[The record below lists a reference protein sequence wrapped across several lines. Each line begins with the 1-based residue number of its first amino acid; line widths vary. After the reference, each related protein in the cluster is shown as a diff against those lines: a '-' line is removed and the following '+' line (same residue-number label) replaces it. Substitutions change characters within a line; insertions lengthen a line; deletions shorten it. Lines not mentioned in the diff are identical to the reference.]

1 MKNFFNEKIQKNNH
15 VIETPSSIDITKKPK
30 KKVRRKPDNV
40 DVFKFQVRLNHVEK
54 SATRKKLIMLLTGVS
69 LFLAAC
75 ASMA

>member
-1 MKNFFNEKIQKNNH
+1 MKNFSTEEIKKNNH
-15 VIETPSSIDITKKPK
+15 LIETPSGIDITKKPK
-30 KKVRRKPDNV
+30 KKLRQKPDNV

-54 SATRKKLIMLLTGVS
+54 SATRKKLIMLLAGVS

>member
-1 MKNFFNEKIQKNNH
+1 MKNFSTEEIQKNNH
-15 VIETPSSIDITKKPK
+15 VIETPSNIDITKKPK

-40 DVFKFQVRLNHVEK
+40 DVFKFQVRLNHVER

>member
-1 MKNFFNEKIQKNNH
+1 MKNFFTEEIKKNNH
-15 VIETPSSIDITKKPK
+15 VLETSSGIDITKKPK
-30 KKVRRKPDNV
+30 KKFRRKPDNV

>member
-1 MKNFFNEKIQKNNH
+1 MKNFSTEEIQKNNH
-15 VIETPSSIDITKKPK
+15 VETPSSIDITKKPK

>member
-1 MKNFFNEKIQKNNH
+1 MKNFFNEEIKKNNH
-15 VIETPSSIDITKKPK
+15 IIETPSTIDITKKPK
-30 KKVRRKPDNV
+30 KKFRRKSNNV

>member
-1 MKNFFNEKIQKNNH
+1 MKNFSTEEIKKNNH
-15 VIETPSSIDITKKPK
+15 IIETSSTIDITKKPK
-30 KKVRRKPDNV
+30 KKFRRKADNV

>member
-1 MKNFFNEKIQKNNH
+1 MKNFFTEEIKKNNH
-15 VIETPSSIDITKKPK
+15 VLETSSGIDITKKPK
-30 KKVRRKPDNV
+30 KKFRQKPDNV

>member
-1 MKNFFNEKIQKNNH
+1 MKNFSTEEIKKNNH
-15 VIETPSSIDITKKPK
+15 VIETPSTIDITKKPK
-30 KKVRRKPDNV
+30 KKFRQKPDNV
-40 DVFKFQVRLNHVEK
+40 DVFKFQVRLNHLEK

>member
-1 MKNFFNEKIQKNNH
+1 MKNFSTEEIKKNNH
-15 VIETPSSIDITKKPK
+15 LIETQSGIDISKKPK
-30 KKVRRKPDNV
+30 KKLRKKPDNV

>member
-1 MKNFFNEKIQKNNH
+1 MKNFSTEEIKKNNH
-15 VIETPSSIDITKKPK
+15 VIEAPSSIDITKKPK
-30 KKVRRKPDNV
+30 KKFRRKPDNV
-40 DVFKFQVRLNHVEK
+40 DVFRFQVRLNHEEK